1 MRHLIF
7 SSLVRAMVPRGPA
20 PEICIDGLPWHGARR
35 LESRAMTLR
44 EETAAAQLP
53 VAGEGQVLGP
63 NDENQPWDV
72 ATWVSLYTAKADKP
86 QLAAHLSPWMS
97 NAAPLGW
104 YDNAS
109 VMYSHPLSG
118 SENRRP
124 VTTSPIPNR
133 RRSTGR
139 WCAVPV
145 WRLER
150 WVGAVAHDYGGGG
163 VSRAG
168 RVQLSPEV
176 TTIEGQTIPFP
187 VSESVTL
194 GVLPFVLSA
203 KARSGLPV
211 SFAGSTPA
219 VCAVA
224 GTVLMIVGGRDVQGG
239 AAAGGQCE
247 LRSGD
252 GDGDAEFK
260 LTQTIPLAPLAAPG
274 TLVRKASVSFT
285 SLTSA
290 NCTLSRNTVAGVQVT
305 APVQTIPFQTSP
317 PGLRL
322 EVNGLA
328 ITGGTLLSLVPGSY
342 PMAAMN
348 LASGDGTRYQ
358 LASRTQGAGAD
369 DYGGQRAGDLY
380 GRLRDG

>member
-1 MRHLIF
+1 M
-7 SSLVRAMVPRGPA
+7 
-20 PEICIDGLPWHGARR
+20 
-35 LESRAMTLR
+35 
-44 EETAAAQLP
+44 
-53 VAGEGQVLGP
+53 
-63 NDENQPWDV
+63 
-72 ATWVSLYTAKADKP
+72 
-86 QLAAHLSPWMS
+86 
-97 NAAPLGW
+97 
-104 YDNAS
+104 
-109 VMYSHPLSG
+109 
-118 SENRRP
+118 
-124 VTTSPIPNR
+124 
-133 RRSTGR
+133 
-139 WCAVPV
+139 
-145 WRLER
+145 
-150 WVGAVAHDYGGGG
+150 
-163 VSRAG
+163 
-168 RVQLSPEV
+168 

-187 VSESVTL
+187 VIESVTL

-224 GTVLMIVGGRDVQGG
+224 GTVLMMVGGRDVQGG

-247 LRSGD
+247 LRS

-348 LASGDGTRYQ
+348 PASGNGTRYQ

-369 DYGGQRAGDLY
+369 DYG
-380 GRLRDG
+380 RLRDG